1 MKICNI
7 SKHLLKRNIDHYWHF
22 ITKINVFL
30 SQFLMFQVSTFSKLQ
45 RIESFSQRKHKRFHR
60 TSVSRL
66 SLTRPKGWRRLQF
79 DRTGN
84 SEYNK
89 RAIRHTFLC
98 FSCAHNFFERNF
110 TCPSR
115 KAHFEFRG
123 VFRGPRVPKL
133 FSPGWPNRFVFFHN
147 VCWPSERAES
157 AISVVDNDNAI
168 KGSHNAKKRQRKY
181 ETLVAFRCDIN
192 FMRVEL

>member
-7 SKHLLKRNIDHYWHF
+7 GKHLLKRNIDHYWHF

-98 FSCAHNFFERNF
+98 FSCAHNFFR
-110 TCPSR
+110 
-115 KAHFEFRG
+115 AQ
-123 VFRGPRVPKL
+123 
-133 FSPGWPNRFVFFHN
+133 FHM
-147 VCWPSERAES
+147 SES
-157 AISVVDNDNAI
+157 KS
-168 KGSHNAKKRQRKY
+168 
-181 ETLVAFRCDIN
+181 AFRISRR
-192 FMRVEL
+192 FPRSAGSQTFFARVAQSFCIFSQRLLAFGARRIGHIRRG